1 MVCFRIFK
9 HTEQALSPC
18 STHLD
23 PPRRHQLHHL
33 PTASHAPMLEGL
45 TLAASAMPP
54 KLRLRPGLGPP
65 CPLARLKRIL
75 PLAPPRQPLHI
86 QGLLGCTSS
95 RDVAEGASEGG
106 VVKVNS
112 DSPFIFNANEKRK
125 AVKEKSKRGGNGK
138 DRDAELVLQ
147 GEWVSW
153 ADWVQM
159 RCYDGEWESYCIP
172 RGAGGRTRSC
182 CIARVSWDAAAGC
195 K

>member
-1 MVCFRIFK
+1 
-9 HTEQALSPC
+9 
-18 STHLD
+18 
-23 PPRRHQLHHL
+23 
-33 PTASHAPMLEGL
+33 MLEGL

-75 PLAPPRQPLHI
+75 PLAPPQQPLRI

-95 RDVAEGASEGG
+95 RDVAEGAGEGG
-106 VVKVNS
+106 VVKVNN

-125 AVKEKSKRGGNGK
+125 AAKEKSKRGGNGK

-153 ADWVQM
+153 AGWDQI
-159 RCYDGEWESYCIP
+159 RFYDGEGEGNCIP
-172 RGAGGRTRSC
+172 RGVGEGTRPC
-182 CIARVSWDAAAGC
+182 RIAFVGWKALHC